1 MAVMELDCLEQGIP
15 SKGFASATVLVAD
28 SNPDELELMA
38 FILEGCGYKML
49 PARDGETALRLVERC
64 RPVLVFTELM
74 LPILDGI
81 AIAQRLRQQA
91 NLVPLIAVTTLPINL
106 VRPSILQIGFN
117 DYICKPFL
125 PDQIEMMVTH
135 YLEQAAFSR

>member
-1 MAVMELDCLEQGIP
+1 MELDWLDQGTP
-15 SKGFASATVLVAD
+15 STGFASTTVLVAD

-49 PARDGETALRLVERC
+49 PARDGETALRSVERC
-64 RPVLVFTELM
+64 HPVLVFTELM
-74 LPILDGI
+74 LPVLDGI

-91 NLVPLIAVTTLPINL
+91 NSVPLIAVTTLPINL
-106 VRPSILQIGFN
+106 VRPSIFQVGFD

-125 PDQIEMMVTH
+125 PAQIEMMVRH
-135 YLEQAAFSR
+135 YLEQAAFLR